1 MKNRKTYAM
10 ICYFVCIAACIGAG
24 VVSFLAYKHS
34 ITYTLGFLIFVPIW
48 IGAYWFLGF
57 FNALAREKNGKKTRF
72 IVKKSLTRGL
82 SAVANIMSVLL
93 LCFWVY
99 AYIFM
104 VLPANKAD
112 GNAKVGAQQAVSS
125 SVVRD

>member
-1 MKNRKTYAM
+1 MKNRKTFAM

-34 ITYTLGFLIFVPIW
+34 ITYTLGFLIW

-112 GNAKVGAQQAVSS
+112 GKAKVCAQQAVSS

>member
-1 MKNRKTYAM
+1 MNNRKTFAM
-10 ICYFVCIAACIGAG
+10 VCYFICIAACVAAG
-24 VVSFLAYKHS
+24 VVSFLAYRNS

-82 SAVANIMSVLL
+82 STVANVLSVLL

-99 AYIFM
+99 TYIFM
-104 VLPANKAD
+104 VLPANKTD
-112 GNAKVGAQQAVSS
+112 SNAKVGAQQAVSW
-125 SVVRD
+125 SVDMR